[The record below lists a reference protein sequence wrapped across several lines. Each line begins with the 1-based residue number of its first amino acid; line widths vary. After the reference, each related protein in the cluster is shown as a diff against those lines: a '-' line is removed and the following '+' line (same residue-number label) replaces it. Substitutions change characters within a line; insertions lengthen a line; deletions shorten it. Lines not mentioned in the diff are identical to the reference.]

1 MSGTVP
7 KNVGGPRVL
16 KQVKY
21 LAKDVSVRP
30 ESGWRE
36 EQPSVV
42 KHLAEIFP
50 AQYGI
55 TNLAPPSLL
64 AQNAEGDLKV
74 DIEGKPLLCN
84 GKSMVLA
91 IRQLGDQNLEEGNVT
106 SRLWEHM
113 STGIQFDVVFFG
125 STDRWVVVGHQ
136 MTAHEAGNNQYLE
149 STLHQKVELTKE
161 AGQPI
166 EEDRV
171 VLMIFV

>member
-91 IRQLGDQNLEEGNVT
+91 IRQLGDQNIEEGNVT

-113 STGIQFDVVFFG
+113 STGIQF
-125 STDRWVVVGHQ
+125 Q